1 MYVMTFP
8 IRREEARSQLR
19 QLQRIATWPSCTSPS
34 SRRAKRRR
42 CGARAVHC
50 ARWPVCAA
58 GRDRAGRIRQYAGV
72 RSGRSALILGGCRRA
87 RAREWARL
95 RGVPRDPNER
105 IIVASQNS
113 TDGRF
118 WKAGLFYFNP
128 GDSAL
133 MVPKR
138 QGFGYTL
145 NFGRPVCWLIFALI
159 LLLPLILPLF
169 LNVSSRR

>member
-1 MYVMTFP
+1 M
-8 IRREEARSQLR
+8 
-19 QLQRIATWPSCTSPS
+19 
-34 SRRAKRRR
+34 
-42 CGARAVHC
+42 
-50 ARWPVCAA
+50 
-58 GRDRAGRIRQYAGV
+58 
-72 RSGRSALILGGCRRA
+72 
-87 RAREWARL
+87 
-95 RGVPRDPNER
+95 ER

-145 NFGRPVCWLIFALI
+145 NFGRPVCWVIFALI

-169 LNVSSRR
+169 LHVSSRR